1 MQRFLVMS
9 NTETKKIEQKLR
21 EVYSV
26 IYKEQAEAKR
36 VSNLLNQEWYNQQ
49 EAFFKQQRIISDQLK
64 KFAM

>member
-1 MQRFLVMS
+1 MS

-36 VSNLLNQEWYNQQ
+36 VSNLLNQEWCNQQ

>member
-1 MQRFLVMS
+1 MS

-49 EAFFKQQRIISDQLK
+49 EAFLKQQRIISDQLK